1 MIHIRTIEIER
12 DVIQTTNGSTRV
24 RIGSTEIL
32 VGVKAELEKP
42 ALKTP
47 SQGKSKSKV
56 YSMPHTVCDNNE

>member
-47 SQGKSKSKV
+47 SQGKS
-56 YSMPHTVCDNNE
+56 E